1 MGRTGAVS
9 VMLEGLST
17 GVSAHALEPLPSKEK
32 AFHSVP
38 WRDRQVVKAGETG
51 NEVWMAGGGGGVGGG
66 ALG

>member
-1 MGRTGAVS
+1 MGQTGAVS
-9 VMLEGLST
+9 VMLEGVST

-38 WRDRQVVKAGETG
+38 WKDGEVLKAGETG
-51 NEVWMAGGGGGVGGG
+51 NEVWMASG

>member
-1 MGRTGAVS
+1 MRQTGAVS
-9 VMLEGLST
+9 VRLGGLCT

-38 WRDRQVVKAGETG
+38 WKDGDVVKAGETG
-51 NEVWMAGGGGGVGGG
+51 NEVWMASG